1 MMRWLLVL
9 VVLVVAIA
17 GAIEWGNAVWDAP
30 GPAAP
35 YGKETTILIP
45 ARTGTHTI
53 AMMLE
58 KKGVTH
64 FGLGFEMD
72 LRLRGLA
79 SKVKAGEYAIPSH
92 ASMAQIAAI
101 LVSGKTIQH
110 KLTAAEG
117 LTSDMIW
124 KLIRDDKVLEGDA
137 GPVPAEGTL
146 LPETYLFTRGE
157 TRSAMIAKMVRAQQE
172 FLRKAWDHRAPG
184 LPFKSM
190 QEAVILASIVEKETA
205 LPEER
210 RHIAGLFVNRLK
222 VGMKLQSDPTIIY
235 DISKGYPIG
244 RGIRASELAAATPY
258 NTYVIGALPPGP
270 ICNPGKDSIV
280 AVLNPEASNDLFF
293 VATGKGGHVFTAS
306 MGEHLK
312 NVAAYRAFEHQQQ
325 RQVQDNGR
333 IDNTQFM
340 AMPVQTPTLP
350 PVTAPARRK
359 HR

>member
-1 MMRWLLVL
+1 MRWLFILIVL
-9 VVLVVAIA
+9 AIVCA
-17 GAIEWGNAVWDAP
+17 GVIEWGNAVWDAP
-30 GPAAP
+30 GPTAP
-35 YGKETTILIP
+35 YGKETVILIP
-45 ARTGTHTI
+45 AHSRTHDI

-58 KKGVTH
+58 KRGVTH

-79 SKVKAGEYAIPSH
+79 SRVKAGEYAIPSR

-101 LVSGKTIQH
+101 LVSGKAIQH

-124 KLIRDDKVLEGDA
+124 KLVRDDKALEGDA

-157 TRSAMIAKMVRAQQE
+157 TREALIAKMVRAQQE
-172 FLRKAWDHRAPG
+172 FLRKQWDSRAPG

-190 QEAVILASIVEKETA
+190 AEAVILASIVEKETA

-235 DISKGYPIG
+235 DISRGYPLG

-258 NTYVIGALPPGP
+258 NTYIIGALPPGP
-270 ICNPGKDSIV
+270 ICNPGKDSIA
-280 AVLNPEASNDLFF
+280 AVLNPEPSNDLFF
-293 VATGKGGHVFTAS
+293 VATGKGGHVFSAS
-306 MGEHLK
+306 MGEHQR

-333 IDNTQFM
+333 LNNTEFM
-340 AMPVQTPTLP
+340 AVPLQVPTLP
-350 PVTAPARRK
+350 PVTKPVRRK

>member
-1 MMRWLLVL
+1 MRWLFALIVL
-9 VVLVVAIA
+9 AVIAA

-30 GPAAP
+30 GAAAP

-45 ARTGTHTI
+45 PRTGTHAI

-58 KKGVTH
+58 KKGVTK

-79 SKVKAGEYAIPSH
+79 SKVKAGEYSIPSR
-92 ASMAQIAAI
+92 ASMAQIAAL
-101 LVSGKTIQH
+101 LVSGKVIQH

-117 LTSDMIW
+117 LTSEMIW
-124 KLIRDDKVLEGDA
+124 KLVRDDKALSGDP

-146 LPETYLFTRGE
+146 LPETYLFTRGDSR
-157 TRSAMIAKMVRAQQE
+157 TALIAKMVKAQQE
-172 FLRKAWDHRAPG
+172 FLRKQWDSRAPG

-190 QEAVILASIVEKETA
+190 AEAVTLASIVEKETA

-235 DISKGYPIG
+235 DISRGYPLG

-270 ICNPGKDSIV
+270 ICNPGKDSIA
-280 AVLNPEASNDLFF
+280 AVLNPEPTNDLFF
-293 VATGKGGHVFTAS
+293 VATGKGGHVFSAS

-312 NVAAYRAFEHQQQ
+312 NVAAYREFEHQQL

-333 IDNTQFM
+333 AANTQFM
-340 AMPVQTPTLP
+340 AVPVETPSLP
-350 PVTAPARRK
+350 TVAKPARRK